1 MCPHTQMI
9 AGNYLGEIFRQ
20 VIVEMVDEGVL
31 FLGQVRI
38 QTRSSALC
46 LISYVERLQD

>member
-1 MCPHTQMI
+1 MI

-31 FLGQVRI
+31 FLGQVGLV
-38 QTRSSALC
+38 S
-46 LISYVERLQD
+46 EQDFINPDRFCS